1 MNTPEWTAHRD
12 GTMQAVFI
20 DSANF
25 EHDARLYLVGDFATV
40 EDKLAYA
47 KQIAH
52 ALNTT
57 QSGHTNG

>member
-47 KQIAH
+47 EQIADI
-52 ALNTT
+52 LN
-57 QSGHTNG
+57 QSNKGK